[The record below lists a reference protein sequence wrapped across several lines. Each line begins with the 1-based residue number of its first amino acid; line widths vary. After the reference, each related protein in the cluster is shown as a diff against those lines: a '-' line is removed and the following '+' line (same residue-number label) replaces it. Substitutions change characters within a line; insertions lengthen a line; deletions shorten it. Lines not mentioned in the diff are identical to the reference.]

1 MRTLDRAEARQIA
14 VRAALLDATPPSDL
28 VGVIHGLA
36 ALRVEHTAIVAE
48 AHDHVPW
55 TRLGAA
61 TRPGEALDLLRAG
74 VLFERNWYLRPLSDL
89 GLFLGGMRTWATRS
103 GFAGWMAAND
113 HFRRAIRDRIA
124 DLGPLTSRDI
134 PDEAAVPWQS
144 TGWRRDRNV
153 TQMLEGM
160 HGAGELA
167 VVGRVGRLRVWDLA
181 ENVYPSD
188 IVEVPAAEARRIRSE
203 RLLAASGIVPESI
216 AVWTGEIHDL
226 EIVGEP
232 VTIDGVA
239 GRWRVDPAQLDR
251 PFTGRTAILSPF
263 DRLVG
268 HRDRVRALFD
278 VDVAVEMFKPA
289 AARRWGP
296 FALPVLRGDRLVA
309 KVEARAERSA
319 RELHLV
325 AVHEDE
331 RLDADARDAIRGEVA
346 SLATFLGLEL
356 VDAS

>member
-1 MRTLDRAEARQIA
+1 M
-14 VRAALLDATPPSDL
+14 RAALLDAERPADL
-28 VGVIHGLA
+28 ASALHRLA
-36 ALRVEHTAIVAE
+36 AIRVEHTAIVAE
-48 AHDHVPW
+48 AHDHVAW
-55 TRLGAA
+55 TRLGDDA
-61 TRPGEALDLLRAG
+61 RPGDALALLRAG
-74 VLFERNWYLRPLSDL
+74 VIFERAWYLRPLSDL
-89 GLFLGGMRTWATRS
+89 GLFLAGMRTWATRS
-103 GFAGWMAAND
+103 GFAGWMTAND

-134 PDEAAVPWQS
+134 PDEAAVPWES

-160 HGAGELA
+160 HGTGELA

-188 IVEVPAAEARRIRSE
+188 AVEVPVAEARRIRSE
-203 RLLAASGIVPESI
+203 RLLAASGILPESI
-216 AVWTGEIHDL
+216 AAWTGEIHDL

-232 VTIDGVA
+232 VEIDGVP

-251 PFTGRTAILSPF
+251 PFAGRTAILSPF

-268 HRDRVRALFD
+268 NRDRVRALFG
-278 VDVAVEMFKPA
+278 VEVAVEMYKPA

-296 FALPVLRGDRLVA
+296 FALPVLHGDRLVA
-309 KVEARAERSA
+309 KIEARAERSA

-331 RLDADARDAIRGEVA
+331 RLDADARDAIRAEVA
-346 SLATFLGLEL
+346 ALATFLGLEL
-356 VDAS
+356 VDASARWPRLA